1 MLNNALLQ
9 NGQDFYRKEL
19 KLKHTVYSAIFI
31 IYGVFLLLFAL
42 CILHVLI
49 VRDSGC
55 DKYVPYLILAFLGNI
70 CYLIC
75 DILNI
80 FTSYRLQIKLQFMK
94 IAWFFLLFG
103 ICFKVTFIIFSIVIY
118 DRSYGDCYFPYK
130 TQLIFMIGSFF
141 EMIFLVFL
149 QNFWANNEK
158 ILKH

>member
-1 MLNNALLQ
+1 MLDNPLLQ
-9 NGQDFYRKEL
+9 NAQTFYRKEL
-19 KLKHTVYSAIFI
+19 KLKHTIYTAIFI
-31 IYGVFLLLFAL
+31 IYGVFLLLFVL
-42 CILHVLI
+42 CILHALI
-49 VRDSGC
+49 IRDSGC

-70 CYLIC
+70 CYIIC
-75 DILNI
+75 FIFNI
-80 FTSYRLQIKLQFMK
+80 FASFRLRIKVWIMK
-94 IAWFFLLFG
+94 FAKFSLLFG

-149 QNFWANNEK
+149 QNFWSNNEK